1 MTMRRKY
8 FVVGAIL
15 HLFFV
20 TMCDAHDLWIET
32 NTSFVRNKEVVNVS
46 FKLGNC
52 DEGRRDFKTKGLI
65 DKDGTVVESIS
76 STQQRVD
83 LSASLARS
91 SNDPSAGFWTTVC
104 PVKEIGTNWF
114 SQSLDQVIEHDGKEM
129 RGIVTSKAF
138 VIASETL
145 EPSINSKANQLLN
158 LPVEFE
164 LQSSAFPSIEEKATI
179 RVRLLVESK
188 PIQGVT
194 VSFLPQ
200 GINLEEDDDTDFE
213 VVTDVNG
220 IAEFQPKKANLYLIS
235 ARHITA
241 NSKPTGPSNIYYSTS
256 LTLRVANR
264 AIGDET
270 TKLKNGSK
278 GD

>member
-1 MTMRRKY
+1 MRREH
-8 FVVGAIL
+8 VIANAIL
-15 HLFFV
+15 HFFLV

-32 NTSFVRNKEVVNVS
+32 NTSFVRTKEVVNVA

-76 STQQRVD
+76 PSQQRVD
-83 LSASLARS
+83 LTSSLARS
-91 SNDPSAGFWTTVC
+91 SNDPRGGYWTSVC
-104 PVKEIGTNWF
+104 PVNEIGTNWF

-158 LPVEFE
+158 LPIEFE

-188 PIQGVT
+188 PIQGVR

-200 GINLEEDDDTDFE
+200 GVNLDEEDDADFE
-213 VVTDVNG
+213 VITDGNG
-220 IAEFQPKKANLYLIS
+220 IAEFQPMKANFYLIS

-241 NSKPTGPSNIYYSTS
+241 NNKPTGPTTVYYSTS
-256 LTLRVANR
+256 LTLRVS
-264 AIGDET
+264 
-270 TKLKNGSK
+270 KLQLVK
-278 GD
+278 

>member
-1 MTMRRKY
+1 M
-8 FVVGAIL
+8 
-15 HLFFV
+15 
-20 TMCDAHDLWIET
+20 
-32 NTSFVRNKEVVNVS
+32 
-46 FKLGNC
+46 
-52 DEGRRDFKTKGLI
+52 
-65 DKDGTVVESIS
+65 
-76 STQQRVD
+76 
-83 LSASLARS
+83 
-91 SNDPSAGFWTTVC
+91 
-104 PVKEIGTNWF
+104 
-114 SQSLDQVIEHDGKEM
+114 
-129 RGIVTSKAF
+129 
-138 VIASETL
+138 
-145 EPSINSKANQLLN
+145 
-158 LPVEFE
+158 
-164 LQSSAFPSIEEKATI
+164 EEKTTI

-200 GINLEEDDDTDFE
+200 GINLEVEDDADFE

-241 NSKPTGPSNIYYSTS
+241 NSTPTGPSNIYYSTS

-264 AIGDET
+264 AIGDVT

>member
-1 MTMRRKY
+1 MRRKH

-15 HLFFV
+15 HFFFV

-32 NTSFVRNKEVVNVS
+32 NTSFVRNKEVVNVA

-76 STQQRVD
+76 PSQQRVD
-83 LSASLARS
+83 LTSSLARS
-91 SNDPSAGFWTTVC
+91 SNDPRGGYWTSVC
-104 PVKEIGTNWF
+104 PVNEIGTNWF

-145 EPSINSKANQLLN
+145 EPSINSKANQLL
-158 LPVEFE
+158 P
-164 LQSSAFPSIEEKATI
+164 
-179 RVRLLVESK
+179 
-188 PIQGVT
+188 QGV
-194 VSFLPQ
+194 
-200 GINLEEDDDTDFE
+200 NLDEEDDADFE
-213 VVTDVNG
+213 VITDGNG
-220 IAEFQPKKANLYLIS
+220 IAEFQPMKANFYLIS

-241 NSKPTGPSNIYYSTS
+241 NSKPNGPTDIYYSTT
-256 LTLRVANR
+256 LTLRVSNRAVTDLANR
-264 AIGDET
+264 LNN
-270 TKLKNGSK
+270 KSK
-278 GD
+278 GE

>member
-1 MTMRRKY
+1 
-8 FVVGAIL
+8 VGAIL

-91 SNDPSAGFWTTVC
+91 SNDPRAGFWTTVC

>member
-1 MTMRRKY
+1 MKRFLQLITLSIIGLATEGHCY
-8 FVVGAIL
+8 
-15 HLFFV
+15 
-20 TMCDAHDLWIET
+20 AHDLWIET
-32 NTSFVRNKEVVNVS
+32 NTSFARTKEVVNVA

-104 PVKEIGTNWF
+104 PVNEIGTNWF

-158 LPVEFE
+158 LPIEFE

-188 PIQGVT
+188 PIQGVR

-200 GINLEEDDDTDFE
+200 GVNLDEEDDADFE
-213 VVTDVNG
+213 VFTDGNG
-220 IAEFQPKKANLYLIS
+220 IAEFQPMKANLYLIS

-241 NSKPTGPSNIYYSTS
+241 NSKPNGPTDIYYSTT
-256 LTLRVANR
+256 LTLRVSNRAVTDLANR
-264 AIGDET
+264 LNN
-270 TKLKNGSK
+270 KSK
-278 GD
+278 GE